1 MYFKPRIFFLI
12 IIGSVLLSLS
22 IGVIIGYFSSPKRSS
37 LSEGQ
42 KAKLNYYD
50 TLIRDWNSNLLDEI
64 IKETKTELIR
74 ENLR

>member
-1 MYFKPRIFFLI
+1 MDFKPRIFYLI
-12 IIGSVLLSLS
+12 IIGTVLLSVS
-22 IGVIIGYFSSPKRSS
+22 IGVIIGYFSSPKRNS

-50 TLIRDWNSNLLDEI
+50 TLIRDWNSNLLDEV
-64 IKETKTELIR
+64 IKETKAELIK